1 MKDFSKK
8 IALMAMGYLL
18 VVGTVWCF
26 LVSQVSLPEMPQNV
40 ISTVGN
46 TPVSVTLRKFYFVS
60 EALGREVKKIRR
72 VLNERYKKYLGD
84 KKIINLKDKIVIITD
99 DGVATGS
106 TILAAVDLV
115 KKEDAKKVIVAIPI
129 GPNKTIEKIKEKS
142 DEVVCLDQP
151 VDFMSIGEFY
161 KHFEQV
167 SDKEAIKLL
176 EETNRWK

>member
-1 MKDFSKK
+1 M
-8 IALMAMGYLL
+8 
-18 VVGTVWCF
+18 
-26 LVSQVSLPEMPQNV
+26 
-40 ISTVGN
+40 
-46 TPVSVTLRKFYFVS
+46 
-60 EALGREVKKIRR
+60 EA
-72 VLNERYKKYLGD
+72 GD